1 MIFLKNIWIL
11 LKILNIRLAVKN
23 ELCKDLKF
31 YEV

>member
-1 MIFLKNIWIL
+1 MFLKNIWIL
-11 LKILNIRLAVKN
+11 LKILNIPLPVKN